1 MHIKFVHPDACL
13 GCELSV
19 LDAEGISEI
28 QMQAAKL
35 MGALALMAGST
46 VAGAQEWGDARQG
59 LRYAQKMCAECH
71 AVSARQPRSPL
82 PDAPP
87 FQAIANTPGM
97 TGTALAVWFRTS
109 HPVLPKTMPN
119 LVIEDDDMDN
129 VIAYILSLRGRR
141 AQ

>member
-1 MHIKFVHPDACL
+1 
-13 GCELSV
+13 
-19 LDAEGISEI
+19 
-28 QMQAAKL
+28 
-35 MGALALMAGST
+35 
-46 VAGAQEWGDARQG
+46 
-59 LRYAQKMCAECH
+59 
-71 AVSARQPRSPL
+71 
-82 PDAPP
+82 
-87 FQAIANTPGM
+87 M

>member
-1 MHIKFVHPDACL
+1 
-13 GCELSV
+13 LSV
-19 LDAEGISEI
+19 LDAEAISEI

-46 VAGAQEWGDARQG
+46 VAGAQDWGDARQG

-82 PDAPP
+82 PDAPS